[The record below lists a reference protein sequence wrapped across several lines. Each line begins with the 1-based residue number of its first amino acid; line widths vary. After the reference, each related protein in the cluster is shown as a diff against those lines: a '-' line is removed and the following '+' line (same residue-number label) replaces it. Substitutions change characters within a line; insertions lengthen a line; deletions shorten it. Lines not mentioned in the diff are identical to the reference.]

1 MVLDR
6 GMGIS
11 EEDRPKVF
19 DRFYQVEDTMH
30 HSTPGM
36 GLGLYIAREIV
47 GAHGGTIACEPR
59 EGGGSIFRFKLPA
72 AKQNA

>member
-1 MVLDR
+1 
-6 GMGIS
+6 
-11 EEDRPKVF
+11 
-19 DRFYQVEDTMH
+19 MH

-59 EGGGSIFRFKLPA
+59 DGGGTIFRFKLPA
-72 AKQNA
+72 AKLTP